1 MTSQVR
7 ALYTWCVTLYNDKP
21 IDLCFTIYVLSALL
35 SAVVTQRVKVQ
46 FMNKY
51 MLYFTL
57 LLNILPE
64 SDAASA
70 ILAQTMFHII
80 VQLSSTSFK

>member
-1 MTSQVR
+1 
-7 ALYTWCVTLYNDKP
+7 
-21 IDLCFTIYVLSALL
+21 
-35 SAVVTQRVKVQ
+35 
-46 FMNKY
+46 MNKY

-70 ILAQTMFHII
+70 ILAQTIFHII
-80 VQLSSTSFK
+80 VQLSSILLY